1 MRRQH
6 FQFYRQL
13 CDGNDKII
21 VALAHNNGYKIME
34 FSVGRDYCVAYVMIM
49 KEKERRTNTSEWSR
63 PIREERR
70 IFRHI
75 R

>member
-1 MRRQH
+1 
-6 FQFYRQL
+6 
-13 CDGNDKII
+13 
-21 VALAHNNGYKIME
+21 ME

-75 R
+75 RWWPKLWKTRENNNINKLP